1 MTLTEK
7 AKIFKNIW
15 CCAFQRRYAA
25 KLKGDWELY
34 DREHQTLLM
43 CLNMKD
49 ANDALKALQSFSDP
63 YQGAVDI
70 KEPIWKRKVRS

>member
-1 MTLTEK
+1 MKLFEK
-7 AKIFKNIW
+7 AKMYYNIC

-49 ANDALKALQSFSDP
+49 AKWWSFDTEKTKYLK
-63 YQGAVDI
+63 
-70 KEPIWKRKVRS
+70 R